1 MIYLWRI
8 ALSFS
13 FIFVLISGFAQSVV
27 IEGTV
32 QSYEGQKIRIL
43 KRAQKN
49 VEFKGPLS
57 GATVTLV
64 QSGNVAQTKTDA
76 LGKFSISI
84 PEPGNY
90 RLVFSKNDH
99 GIVSYGV
106 RLNETPEKTSFIG
119 FMALLK
125 EKDDEN
131 VYIGTYTI
139 KADGKL
145 KFTPAAE
152 NPDKGKEDVLYNNL
166 QLSDKVED
174 INNAIATPDKPA
186 DGNKKLEF
194 VSAKEPETIPQVI
207 NPNLEET
214 YEIVKDSVL
223 TKKVAED
230 MELMLVVTGQSE
242 KDIKGY
248 MEELEQEMSGLDPES
263 FEFKLLQI
271 KLTLLDDELKKSE
284 SLVASQKEA
293 IEENEK
299 RIGYQNSLIVLILVV
314 AGIVLLLFIF
324 KRQHAKRIARL
335 NNELSQSKTQ
345 IVDSI
350 RYAGTIQENYLQS
363 KSGLT
368 ELYPNSFI
376 TYLPK
381 DIVSGDFYWYGV
393 HDNKK
398 IVVAA
403 DCTGHGVPGAMLTVL
418 GHSVINNIVYS
429 LAICDPK
436 EILIKLNTELRKT
449 FHSLDE
455 SFLAHGMD
463 ACIFVQDVKTNE
475 VKIAGAGNG
484 AYYVSD
490 NKISHLDGSPLSIGY
505 DIPEDMIEVHTVQA
519 KKEDKF
525 FLYSDGYFD
534 QFKGGTDACLKYNLA
549 KFEALLRQMSRKH
562 LDTKESNETLI
573 KEYTAWKGDQ
583 EQTDD
588 ILLVGIEI
596 A

>member
-1 MIYLWRI
+1 MMNLWRVT
-8 ALSFS
+8 LSFS
-13 FIFVLISGFAQSVV
+13 FIILLFSGYAQNVV

-64 QSGNVAQTKTDA
+64 QSGHVAQTRTDA

-106 RLNETPEKTSFIG
+106 RLNETPKKTSFIG

-139 KADGKL
+139 KPDGKL
-145 KFTPAAE
+145 KFVPSAD

-166 QLSDKVED
+166 QLSDKVEE
-174 INNAIATPDKPA
+174 INNSIEASEKDDNGGSLNFVAGKKPD
-186 DGNKKLEF
+186 
-194 VSAKEPETIPQVI
+194 VIPQELIPSI
-207 NPNLEET
+207 NET

-223 TKKVAED
+223 NKRVHED
-230 MELMLVVTGQSE
+230 MEMMLVMTGKSE

-248 MEELEQEMSGLDPES
+248 MEELQEEMTGLDPES

-271 KLTLLDDELKKSE
+271 KMTLLDEELKKTE
-284 SLVASQKEA
+284 TLVASQKEA
-293 IEENEK
+293 IEENER

-314 AGIVLLLFIF
+314 AGIVMLLFIF

-335 NNELSQSKTQ
+335 NSELSESKTQ

-363 KSGLT
+363 KSGLK
-368 ELYPNSFI
+368 ELYPHSFI

-393 HDNKK
+393 HDNKN

-463 ACIFVQDVKTNE
+463 ACVFVQDKKSKE

-490 NKISHLDGSPLSIGY
+490 NKIHHLDGSPLSIGY
-505 DIPEDMIEVHTVQA
+505 DIPEEMIEVHTVEA
-519 KKEDKF
+519 KKDDKF

-549 KFEALLRQMSRKH
+549 KFEALLRQMSRNH
-562 LDTKESNETLI
+562 LDADKSNETLV
-573 KEYTAWKGDQ
+573 KEYTSWKGDQ

-596 A
+596 D